1 MKHSRS
7 RRRSRDAAPVPSF
20 DSHAAMLASQAFE
33 TLSLGLAELEDPAL
47 ASLHIVD
54 VAPGLSGD
62 LVALVACP
70 ARDYEGASLALPR
83 LEGRLRSELAY
94 ALQRKRVPL
103 LRLALVSEEELALT
117 QRDPFDD
124 AEGSS

>member
-33 TLSLGLAELEDPAL
+33 TLSLALAELEDPAL
-47 ASLHIVD
+47 LSLRIVD

-62 LVALVACP
+62 LIALVACP
-70 ARDYEGASLALPR
+70 ARDYEGAHLALPR
-83 LEGRLRSELAY
+83 MEGRLRSELAY

-103 LRLALVSEEELALT
+103 LRFSLVSEEELAAT
-117 QRDPFDD
+117 QRDPFADE
-124 AEGSS
+124 EGSS